1 MDFKLTDEQVKLRK
15 EFYDVCKELEKK
27 KPKGFAGLES
37 VYDTDEGWQYHLYCA
52 REYARRGWISI
63 GWPPEYGGK
72 GTIGDKVFFG
82 EARGYYDLPGIDIF
96 GPEMLAPTL
105 LGVGNE
111 ELNKRFLPGI
121 ASGEV
126 QWCEL
131 WSEPNAGSDLAS
143 LTASAVRKGNE
154 YIINGQKIWST
165 GAHRAHW
172 AFALVRTD
180 PHAPKKQM
188 GITFI
193 LFDMKT
199 PGVTVKPLYYMDQ
212 AHVYNEVFLDD
223 VHVPVENVVGQ
234 ENEGWRVTQILAGF
248 ERSSLGSIM
257 MMLRQVEELVK
268 YCNVTKVGGQLL
280 AKDPLIR
287 NRLAQAAC
295 EVEALRCLGYRI
307 ADAQERNE
315 MAGFEASGVHILAS
329 ELQERLSWLGT
340 DILGPYGQVKRS
352 RWSPI
357 DGWYEKWYQQSFILF
372 IAMGT
377 NEIQRNIISWYGLGL
392 PRMK

>member
-1 MDFKLTDEQVKLRK
+1 MDFKLTDEQVKLRQ

-27 KPKGFAGLES
+27 KPKGFAGMES
-37 VYDTDEGWQYHLYCA
+37 IYDTDEGWQYHLYCA
-52 REYARRGWISI
+52 REYAKRGWISI

-72 GTIGDKVFFG
+72 GTIGDKVFFT

-111 ELNKRFLPGI
+111 TLNKRFLPGI

-131 WSEPNAGSDLAS
+131 WSEPNAGSDLAA
-143 LTASAVRKGNE
+143 LTASAVKKGDH
-154 YIINGQKIWST
+154 YVINGQKIWTS

-193 LFDMKT
+193 LLDMKT

-234 ENEGWRVTQILAGF
+234 ENEGWKVTQLLAGF
-248 ERSSLGSIM
+248 ERSSLGAIM
-257 MMLRQVEELVK
+257 MMLRQLEELVT
-268 YCNVTKVGGQLL
+268 YCNQTKVGGKLL
-280 AKDPLIR
+280 AHDPLIR
-287 NRLAQAAC
+287 NRLAQMAC
-295 EVEALRCLGYRI
+295 EIEALRCLGCRI

-315 MAGFEASGVHILAS
+315 MAGFDASGVHILAS

-352 RWSPI
+352 KWSPLE
-357 DGWYEKWYQQSFILF
+357 GWYEKWYQQSFTLF

>member
-52 REYARRGWISI
+52 REYAKRGWISI
-63 GWPPEYGGK
+63 GWPSEYGGK

-131 WSEPNAGSDLAS
+131 WSEPNAGSDLAA
-143 LTASAVRKGNE
+143 LTTSAVRKGNE
-154 YIINGQKIWST
+154 YVINGQKIWST

-223 VHVPVENVVGQ
+223 VHVPVENIVGQ
-234 ENEGWRVTQILAGF
+234 ENEGWRVTQLLAGF
-248 ERSSLGSIM
+248 ERSSLGAIM
-257 MMLRQVEELVK
+257 MMLRQLEDLVK
-268 YCNVTKVGGQLL
+268 YCNQTKVGGQLL

-295 EVEALRCLGYRI
+295 EIEALRCLGYRI

>member
-27 KPKGFAGLES
+27 KPNGFAGLES
-37 VYDTDEGWQYHLYCA
+37 IYDTDEGWKYHLYCA
-52 REYARRGWISI
+52 REYAKRGWISI

-111 ELNKRFLPGI
+111 ELSKRFLPGI

-143 LTASAVRKGNE
+143 LTTSAVRKGNE

-234 ENEGWRVTQILAGF
+234 ENEGWRVTQLLAGF
-248 ERSSLGSIM
+248 ERSSLGAIM
-257 MMLRQVEELVK
+257 MMLRQLEEMVK
-268 YCNVTKVGGQLL
+268 YCNETRVGGKLL
-280 AKDPLIR
+280 AHDPLIR
-287 NRLAQAAC
+287 NKLAQMAC
-295 EVEALRCLGYRI
+295 EIEALRCLGYRI
-307 ADAQERNE
+307 ADAQDRNE

-329 ELQERLSWLGT
+329 ELQERLSWLGA

-352 RWSPI
+352 RWSPFQ
-357 DGWYEKWYQQSFILF
+357 GWYEKWYQQSFVLF

-392 PRMK
+392 TRMK

>member
-52 REYARRGWISI
+52 REFARRGWISI

-72 GTIGDKVFFG
+72 GTIGDKVFFA

-105 LGVGNE
+105 LGVGNQ

-143 LTASAVRKGNE
+143 LTTSAVKKSNE

-234 ENEGWRVTQILAGF
+234 ENEGWRVTQLLAGF
-248 ERSSLGSIM
+248 ERSSLGAIM
-257 MMLRQVEELVK
+257 MMLRQLEELVQ
-268 YCNVTKVGGQLL
+268 YCNETKVGGKLL
-280 AKDPLIR
+280 AHDPLIR

-295 EVEALRCLGYRI
+295 EIEALRCLGYRI

-352 RWSPI
+352 RWSPL

>member
-1 MDFKLTDEQVKLRK
+1 
-15 EFYDVCKELEKK
+15 
-27 KPKGFAGLES
+27 
-37 VYDTDEGWQYHLYCA
+37 
-52 REYARRGWISI
+52 
-63 GWPPEYGGK
+63 
-72 GTIGDKVFFG
+72 
-82 EARGYYDLPGIDIF
+82 
-96 GPEMLAPTL
+96 LAPTL

-111 ELNKRFLPGI
+111 TLNKRFLPGI

-131 WSEPNAGSDLAS
+131 WSEPNAGSDLAA
-143 LTASAVRKGNE
+143 LTTSAVRKGNE
-154 YIINGQKIWST
+154 YIINGQKIWTS

-223 VHVPVENVVGQ
+223 VHVPIENVVGQ

-248 ERSSLGSIM
+248 ERSSLGAIM
-257 MMLRQVEELVK
+257 MMLRQLEELVT
-268 YCNVTKVGGQLL
+268 YCNQTKVGGKLL
-280 AKDPLIR
+280 AHDPLIR
-287 NRLAQAAC
+287 DRLAQMAC
-295 EVEALRCLGYRI
+295 EIEALRCLGCRI
-307 ADAQERNE
+307 ADAQDRNE
-315 MAGFEASGVHILAS
+315 MAGYEASGVHILAS
-329 ELQERLSWLGT
+329 ELQERLSWLGA

-352 RWSPI
+352 KWSPLE
-357 DGWYEKWYQQSFILF
+357 GWYEKWYQQSFTLF

>member
-37 VYDTDEGWQYHLYCA
+37 IYDTDEGWQYHLYCA
-52 REYARRGWISI
+52 REFARRGWISI

-72 GTIGDKVFFG
+72 GTIGDKVFFA

-105 LGVGNE
+105 LGVGTK

-143 LTASAVRKGNE
+143 LTTSAVKKGNE

-234 ENEGWRVTQILAGF
+234 ENEGWRVTQLLAGF
-248 ERSSLGSIM
+248 ERSSLGAIM
-257 MMLRQVEELVK
+257 MMLRQLEELVK
-268 YCNVTKVGGQLL
+268 YCNETRVGGKLL
-280 AKDPLIR
+280 AHDPLIR

-295 EVEALRCLGYRI
+295 EIEALRCLGYRI

-352 RWSPI
+352 RWSPL

>member
-1 MDFKLTDEQVKLRK
+1 MDFKLTDEQIKLRK
-15 EFYDVCKELEKK
+15 EFYDVCRELEKK

-143 LTASAVRKGNE
+143 LTTSAVRKGNE

-248 ERSSLGSIM
+248 ERSSLGAIM
-257 MMLRQVEELVK
+257 MMLRQLEELVI
-268 YCNVTKVGGQLL
+268 YCNENKVGGKLL
-280 AKDPLIR
+280 AHDPLIR

-295 EVEALRCLGYRI
+295 EIEALRCLGYRI

-352 RWSPI
+352 RWSPL

>member
-1 MDFKLTDEQVKLRK
+1 MDFKLTDEQLKLRK

-37 VYDTDEGWQYHLYCA
+37 IYDTDEGWEYHLYCA
-52 REYARRGWISI
+52 REFAKRGWISL

-72 GTIGDKVFFG
+72 GTIMDKVLFA
-82 EARGYYDLPGIDIF
+82 EARGYYDIPGIDIF

-105 LGVGNE
+105 LNVGNE

-143 LTASAVRKGNE
+143 LTTSAVRKGNE

-193 LFDMKT
+193 LFDMKS
-199 PGVTVKPLYYMDQ
+199 PGITVRPLYYMDG

-234 ENEGWRVTQILAGF
+234 ENEGWRVTQLLAGF
-248 ERSSLGSIM
+248 ERSSLGAIM
-257 MMLRQVEELVK
+257 MMLRQLEELVR
-268 YCNVTKVGGQLL
+268 YCNETRVGGKLL
-280 AKDPLIR
+280 AHDPVIR
-287 NRLAQAAC
+287 NRLAQIAC
-295 EVEALRCLGYRI
+295 EIEALRCLGYRI
-307 ADAQERNE
+307 ADAQQKNE

-329 ELQERLSWLGT
+329 ELQERLAWLGT
-340 DILGPYGQVKRS
+340 EILGPYGQVKRS
-352 RWSPI
+352 RWSPFQ
-357 DGWYEKWYQQSFILF
+357 GWYEKWYQQSFVLF

-377 NEIQRNIISWYGLGL
+377 NEIQRNIIAWYGLGL

>member
-52 REYARRGWISI
+52 REYAKRGWISI
-63 GWPPEYGGK
+63 GWPSEYGGK

-131 WSEPNAGSDLAS
+131 WSEPNAGSDLAA
-143 LTASAVRKGNE
+143 LTTSAVRKGNE
-154 YIINGQKIWST
+154 YVINGQKIWST

-234 ENEGWRVTQILAGF
+234 ENEGWRVTQLLAGF
-248 ERSSLGSIM
+248 ERSSLGAIM
-257 MMLRQVEELVK
+257 MMLRQLEDLVK
-268 YCNVTKVGGQLL
+268 YCNQTKVGGQLL

-295 EVEALRCLGYRI
+295 EIEALRCLGYRI

>member
-1 MDFKLTDEQVKLRK
+1 VDFRLTDEQVKLRQ

-37 VYDTDEGWQYHLYCA
+37 IYDTDEGWEYHRYCA
-52 REYARRGWISI
+52 KEFAKRGWISL

-72 GTIGDKVFFG
+72 GTIMDKVFFA
-82 EARGYYDLPGIDIF
+82 EARGYYDVPGIDIF

-111 ELNKRFLPGI
+111 TLNKRFLPGI

-143 LTASAVRKGNE
+143 LTTSAVKKGDH
-154 YIINGQKIWST
+154 YVINGQKIWST
-165 GAHRAHW
+165 GAHRADW

-180 PHAPKKQM
+180 PNAPKKQM

-193 LFDMKT
+193 LFDMKS
-199 PGVTVKPLYYMDQ
+199 PGVTVRPLYYMDQ

-223 VHVPVENVVGQ
+223 VHVPVENVVGE
-234 ENEGWRVTQILAGF
+234 ENKGWQVTQLLAGF
-248 ERSSLGSIM
+248 ERSSLGAIM
-257 MMLRQVEELVK
+257 MMLRQLEELVK
-268 YCNVTKVGGQLL
+268 YCNETKVGGKLL
-280 AKDPLIR
+280 AHDPLIR
-287 NRLAQAAC
+287 NRLANIAC
-295 EVEALRCLGYRI
+295 EIEALRCLGYRI
-307 ADAQERNE
+307 ADAQQKNE

-329 ELQERLSWLGT
+329 EVQERLAWLGT

-352 RWSPI
+352 KWSPL
-357 DGWYEKWYQQSFILF
+357 DGWYEKWYQQSFVLF

-377 NEIQRNIISWYGLGL
+377 NEIQRNIIAWYGLGL

>member
-1 MDFKLTDEQVKLRK
+1 MDFKLTDEQVKLRQ

-27 KPKGFAGLES
+27 KPKGFAGMES
-37 VYDTDEGWQYHLYCA
+37 IYDTDEGWQYHLYCA
-52 REYARRGWISI
+52 REFAKRGWISI

-72 GTIGDKVFFG
+72 GTIMDKVFFA

-111 ELNKRFLPGI
+111 TLNKRFLPGI

-131 WSEPNAGSDLAS
+131 WSEPNSGSDLAS
-143 LTASAVRKGNE
+143 LTTSAVKKGDH
-154 YIINGQKIWST
+154 YVINGQKIWTS

-180 PHAPKKQM
+180 RNAPKKQM

-193 LFDMKT
+193 LLDMKT
-199 PGVTVKPLYYMDQ
+199 PGITVKPLYYMDQ

-234 ENEGWRVTQILAGF
+234 ENEGWRVTQLLAGF
-248 ERSSLGSIM
+248 ERSSLGAIM
-257 MMLRQVEELVK
+257 MMLRQLEELVT
-268 YCNVTKVGGQLL
+268 YCNQTKVGGKLL
-280 AKDPLIR
+280 AHDPLIR
-287 NRLAQAAC
+287 NRIAQLAC
-295 EVEALRCLGYRI
+295 EIEALRCLGCRI

-315 MAGFEASGVHILAS
+315 MAGYEASGVHILAS

-352 RWSPI
+352 KWSPLE
-357 DGWYEKWYQQSFILF
+357 GWYEKWYQQSFTLF

>member
-52 REYARRGWISI
+52 REYAKRGWISI

-154 YIINGQKIWST
+154 YVINGQKIWST

-180 PHAPKKQM
+180 PNAPKKQM

-268 YCNVTKVGGQLL
+268 YCNQTKVGGQLL

-377 NEIQRNIISWYGLGL
+377 NEIQRNIIAWYGLGL

>member
-1 MDFKLTDEQVKLRK
+1 MDFKLTDEQVKLRQ
-15 EFYDVCKELEKK
+15 EFYAVCKELEKK

-52 REYARRGWISI
+52 REYAKRGWISI

-111 ELNKRFLPGI
+111 ELSKRFLPGI

-154 YIINGQKIWST
+154 YVINGQKIWST

-234 ENEGWRVTQILAGF
+234 ENEGWRVTQLLAGF
-248 ERSSLGSIM
+248 ERSSLGAIM
-257 MMLRQVEELVK
+257 MMLRQLEDLVK

-295 EVEALRCLGYRI
+295 EVEALRCLCYRI

-377 NEIQRNIISWYGLGL
+377 NEIQRNIIAWYGLGL

>member
-1 MDFKLTDEQVKLRK
+1 MDFKLTDEQVKLRQ
-15 EFYDVCKELEKK
+15 EFYDVCKGLEKK
-27 KPKGFAGLES
+27 KPHGFAGLES
-37 VYDTDEGWQYHLYCA
+37 IYDTDEGWAYHLHCA
-52 REYARRGWISI
+52 REYAKKGWISI

-72 GTIGDKVFFG
+72 GTIGDKVFFA

-105 LGVGNE
+105 LGVGNQ

-143 LTASAVRKGNE
+143 LTTSAVRKGNE

-199 PGVTVKPLYYMDQ
+199 PGVTVKPLYYMDG

-223 VHVPVENVVGQ
+223 VHVPLENVVGQ
-234 ENEGWRVTQILAGF
+234 ENEGWRVTQLLAGF
-248 ERSSLGSIM
+248 ERSSLGAIM
-257 MMLRQVEELVK
+257 MMLRQLEELVR
-268 YCNVTKVGGQLL
+268 YCNETKVGGKLL
-280 AKDPLIR
+280 AHDPLIR
-287 NRLAQAAC
+287 NRLAQMAC
-295 EVEALRCLGYRI
+295 EIEALRCLGYRI
-307 ADAQERNE
+307 ADAQEKNE

-329 ELQERLSWLGT
+329 ELQERLAWLGA

-352 RWSPI
+352 RWSPF
-357 DGWYEKWYQQSFILF
+357 DGWYEKWYQQSFVLF

>member
-1 MDFKLTDEQVKLRK
+1 MDFKLTDEQIKLRK
-15 EFYDVCKELEKK
+15 EFYDVCRELEKK

-143 LTASAVRKGNE
+143 LTTSAVRKGNE

-223 VHVPVENVVGQ
+223 VHVPIANVVGQ

-248 ERSSLGSIM
+248 ERSSLGAIM
-257 MMLRQVEELVK
+257 MMLRQLEELVQ
-268 YCNVTKVGGQLL
+268 YCNETKVGGQLL
-280 AKDPLIR
+280 AKDPLIC

-295 EVEALRCLGYRI
+295 EIEALRCLGYRI

-352 RWSPI
+352 RWSPL